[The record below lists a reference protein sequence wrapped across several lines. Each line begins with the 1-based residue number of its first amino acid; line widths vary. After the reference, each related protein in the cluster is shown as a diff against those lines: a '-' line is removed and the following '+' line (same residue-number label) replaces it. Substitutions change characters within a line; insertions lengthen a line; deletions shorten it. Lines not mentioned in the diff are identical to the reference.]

1 MAQELAS
8 CKRADGSLRSHWLNY
23 LHGGNVSNV
32 RVNFADVETVVR
44 VASDAD
50 KTTEHIKI
58 LVYFIIDTCRISCSE
73 TMVKTHLINPT
84 IYDVT
89 FHQ

>member
-32 RVNFADVETVVR
+32 RVNFIEVDAFVR
-44 VASDAD
+44 VA
-50 KTTEHIKI
+50 
-58 LVYFIIDTCRISCSE
+58 DTFRIYRSE
-73 TMVKTHLINPT
+73 MTVNI
-84 IYDVT
+84 
-89 FHQ
+89 